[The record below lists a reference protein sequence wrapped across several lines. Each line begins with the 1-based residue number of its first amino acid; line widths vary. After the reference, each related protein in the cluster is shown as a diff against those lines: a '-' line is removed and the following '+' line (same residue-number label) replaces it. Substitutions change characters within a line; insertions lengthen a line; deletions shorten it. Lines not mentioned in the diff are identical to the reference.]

1 MSTTTADN
9 NSIDFIREAFFHP
22 INLAVLLGGTFTAIL
37 LRDFGATSDVLLS
50 TLFGAQLIYL
60 GTVPKLPN
68 FQRLIK
74 MRKTKA
80 RTPEMIQR
88 NLFSQLNPSA
98 QKRFLGMKH
107 YTHLVKQNFDK
118 MPYTSQGLLDNINRQ
133 LQDLLTNY
141 LNLLDADRRYS
152 QYTNLYDE
160 HVIKK
165 TIETEQHE
173 ISQLSSE
180 RIKLA
185 KKRRLVILKKRLE
198 RIKVAH
204 ERMLVGKSSM
214 ETIEEAI
221 RYIYEQSMTMTNPE
235 EIGFKLDNL
244 LLEVEETSTFISELD
259 ADIMDTDLESIQNE
273 ESFGFSESFNPQA
286 STKQKGQNESN
297 SLS

>member
-1 MSTTTADN
+1 MSTTQAEE
-9 NSIDFIREAFFHP
+9 SGIDFIREAFFHP
-22 INLAVLLGGTFTAIL
+22 INLAVLLGGTFAAIL

-80 RTPEMIQR
+80 RTPEMVQR
-88 NLFSQLNPSA
+88 TLFTQLNPSA

-133 LQDLLTNY
+133 LQELLTNY

-152 QYTNLYDE
+152 QYTNMYDE
-160 HVIKK
+160 HTIRR
-165 TIETEQHE
+165 TIEAEQTE
-173 ISQLSSE
+173 INGLSSE
-180 RIKLA
+180 RLKLA

-204 ERMLVGKSSM
+204 ERMLVGQSSM

-259 ADIMDTDLESIQNE
+259 ADIMDSDLDTMAGEELNSTD
-273 ESFGFSESFNPQA
+273 A
-286 STKQKGQNESN
+286 YKKQDLSSKQSN
-297 SLS
+297 QQ